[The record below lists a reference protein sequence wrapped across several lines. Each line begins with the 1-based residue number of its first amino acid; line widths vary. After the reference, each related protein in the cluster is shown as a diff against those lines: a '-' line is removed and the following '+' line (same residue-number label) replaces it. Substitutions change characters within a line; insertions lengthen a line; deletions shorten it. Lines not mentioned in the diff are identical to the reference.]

1 MNRIVQVDNFQN
13 MACCCANWDEFVQEL
28 AEWGVDGCAKID
40 FDDPELNV
48 PMLDAFIAKLEYL
61 KACQRENFKREP
73 NHPRNKFDY
82 AVVVPNHPLGYHEH
96 YCMDLEV
103 AKQSAREWSKDY
115 GRVQVED
122 KNLNT
127 VYAIF

>member
-1 MNRIVQVDNFQN
+1 MTFKSDL
-13 MACCCANWDEFVQEL
+13 E
-28 AEWGVDGCAKID
+28 
-40 FDDPELNV
+40 
-48 PMLDAFIAKLEYL
+48 AKLEYL

-103 AKQSAREWSKDY
+103 AKQSAREWSKEY

-127 VYAIF
+127 VYAIFNYATNQSHNRRASITYKTFKSS

>member
-1 MNRIVQVDNFQN
+1 MTTI
-13 MACCCANWDEFVQEL
+13 EL
-28 AEWGVDGCAKID
+28 LEESLKQLKI
-40 FDDPELNV
+40 
-48 PMLDAFIAKLEYL
+48 I
-61 KACQRENFKREP
+61 QRENLRREP

-103 AKQSAREWSKDY
+103 AKQSAREWSADY
-115 GRVQVED
+115 GRVSVED